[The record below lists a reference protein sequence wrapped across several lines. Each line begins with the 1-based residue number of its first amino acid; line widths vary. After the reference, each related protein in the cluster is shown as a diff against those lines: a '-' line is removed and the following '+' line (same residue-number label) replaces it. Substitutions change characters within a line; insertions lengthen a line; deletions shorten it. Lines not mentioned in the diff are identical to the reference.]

1 MKVFNLTD
9 KPIEYRGR
17 SIPANGGSIEYA
29 DLSFI
34 PNRDM
39 RLVEKRVLSF
49 GDLPNWWLSQRAE
62 QAKKPAP
69 KPAAQAQPVK
79 KPEKAYVSVADKVA
93 VQDEVKVEK
102 PVRR

>member
-17 SIPANGGSIEYA
+17 SIPANGGSLEYA

-49 GDLPNWWLSQRAE
+49 GDLPNWWLSLRAE
-62 QAKKPAP
+62 MARKPAP
-69 KPAAQAQPVK
+69 KPAPTKA
-79 KPEKAYVSVADKVA
+79 KPAEKAYVSVADKVA
-93 VQDEVKVEK
+93 VQDEVKTEK
-102 PVRR
+102 PFRR

>member
-17 SIPANGGSIEYA
+17 SIPANGGSLEYA

-49 GDLPNWWLSQRAE
+49 GDLPNWWLSMRAE
-62 QAKKPAP
+62 KQKISAPPP
-69 KPAAQAQPVK
+69 KPVQ
-79 KPEKAYVSVADKVA
+79 KASVSVVEKVT
-93 VQDEVKVEK
+93 VRDEVKFEPKTEK
-102 PVRR
+102 QYRK